1 MNKKIVVIG
10 GGYAGTEVIR
20 QLMRKGLRNIEIEL
34 ISNKR
39 YFENIVGSTEIISEK
54 IKAEELTY
62 DLEEL
67 SNYWDFEL
75 TIGNVENIDLIRKKV
90 KIGRKEKDYDVLVVA
105 TGAESNFSNI
115 RGSNLALPAY
125 NLSDFRI
132 IKNKLK
138 LLNKDY
144 PNIVIV
150 GAGFVGLQT
159 AAEILDLFKIMDKK
173 VKITVVEKMNSIL
186 PLYNNNLARRL
197 AFEQLSSRGVKFIL
211 GNGVKRIEKGKCFL
225 EDGSNLEADLT
236 IWSAGIKSSKITS
249 KIVGANLHEGFI
261 EVDEKLLIKGRD
273 NAFAIGDAAF
283 VQINGKVAQ
292 KMAAEALEQAETL
305 AKNIIL
311 SANGQK
317 PRFNHIINYPTDLP
331 KAFLSLGERKA
342 ILIGSKLLLGS
353 VRSFPRLIKQVL
365 RLPGAKRVR
374 NIFSKVMAG
383 PQVASM
389 GTAEYLLKKRIIEE
403 IMERFP
409 ESGSL
414 ARAEIQQVRR
424 KMAAVSEQI

>member
-20 QLMRKGLRNIEIEL
+20 QLMRKGVRNIEIEL

-54 IKAEELTY
+54 VKAEELTY

-75 TIGNVENIDLIRKKV
+75 TIGNVENIDLVRKKV
-90 KIGRKEKDYDVLVVA
+90 KLGRKEKDYDVLVVA

-115 RGSNLALPAY
+115 RGSNLVLSAY
-125 NLSDFRI
+125 NLSDFVI

-138 LLNKDY
+138 LLNRDY

-159 AAEILDLFKIMDKK
+159 AAEILDLFKKMNKK

-186 PLYNNNLARRL
+186 PMYNNNTARKI

-211 GNGVKRIEKGKCFL
+211 GNGVKQIEKENCIL
-225 EDGSNLEADLT
+225 EDGSNVKADLT

-249 KIVGANLHEGFI
+249 KIVGANLHKGFI

-273 NAFAIGDAAF
+273 DAFAIGDVAF
-283 VQINGKVAQ
+283 AKINENVAQ
-292 KMAAEALEQAETL
+292 KMAAEALEQADTV
-305 AKNIIL
+305 AKNINLIVN
-311 SANGQK
+311 SQK
-317 PRFNHIINYPTDLP
+317 PHFNHSINYTTDFP
-331 KAFLSLGERKA
+331 KAFLSLGEGKA

-353 VRSFPRLIKQVL
+353 LRSFPRLLKQIL
-365 RLPGAKRVR
+365 HLPGIERIRK
-374 NIFSKVMAG
+374 IFSKVMSS
-383 PQVASM
+383 PQEASI
-389 GTAEYLLKKRIIEE
+389 GAAEYLLKKRIVEE
-403 IMERFP
+403 VMERFP
-409 ESGSL
+409 DTEPLSL
-414 ARAEIQQVRR
+414 AGIHRIRRSKISGQV
-424 KMAAVSEQI
+424 